1 MSKTNL
7 THLEKIKEAV
17 HHSKSIS
24 AEDKALAV
32 QKIEEWYAEDKG
44 MDLLKEQLMK
54 ITKEIEPILE
64 EIGLV

>member
-17 HHSKSIS
+17 HQSKSIS
-24 AEDKALAV
+24 TEDKALAV